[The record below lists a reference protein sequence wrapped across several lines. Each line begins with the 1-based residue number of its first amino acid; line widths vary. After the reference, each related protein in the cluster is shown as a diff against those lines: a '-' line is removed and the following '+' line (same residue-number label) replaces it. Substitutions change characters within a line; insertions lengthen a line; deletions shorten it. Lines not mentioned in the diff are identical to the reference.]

1 MSDITIPW
9 QHGCFSYQPSSTG
22 IASMNKAN
30 LLLPRWNAGLV
41 LREPQHEKRFT
52 TKKAWAHIKTR
63 FSCDSITHVS
73 VIIHDITSPPILVDN
88 GNATTISPIP
98 VLKKSI
104 NDITNDKLL
113 RIVLR

>member
-1 MSDITIPW
+1 
-9 QHGCFSYQPSSTG
+9 
-22 IASMNKAN
+22 MNKAN

-41 LREPQHEKRFT
+41 LRESQHERRFT
-52 TKKAWAHIKTR
+52 TKKAWAQSKTR

-88 GNATTISPIP
+88 GNATTIPLAPIP